1 MIVPQGAAVLA
12 ATLFDHGSAGFGVHV
27 PASLDDDAGLGV
39 LPARVCRSGWPA
51 GAGSGCAEEAGEGG
65 DRFEQQGVDPVL
77 LVGGVAVAEVGDRAA
92 VLGFAGELADPRG
105 DGGVDRGRGARAG
118 AVSRG

>member
-1 MIVPQGAAVLA
+1 VLA
-12 ATLFDHGSAGFGVHV
+12 ATLFDHRSAGFGVHV

-39 LPARVCRSGWPA
+39 LHARVCRSGWPA
-51 GAGSGCAEEAGEGG
+51 RVGSGCAEEAGKSG
-65 DRFEQQGVDPVL
+65 DDFGQQGVDPVL
-77 LVGGVAVAEVGDRAA
+77 FVVGVAVAEVGDSAA

-105 DGGVDRGRGARAG
+105 DGGVDRGRAARAG